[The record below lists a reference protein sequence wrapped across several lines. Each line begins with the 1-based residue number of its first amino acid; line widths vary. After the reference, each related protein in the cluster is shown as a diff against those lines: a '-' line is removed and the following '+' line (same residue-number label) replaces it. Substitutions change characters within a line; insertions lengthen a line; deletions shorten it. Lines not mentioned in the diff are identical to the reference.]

1 MKIVV
6 IAQYNPH
13 FFPAHRQLAAVMN
26 DTGAEVQF
34 LSACESPEGDAAAQ
48 HISRF
53 RIPVVEGI
61 RAPAL
66 ISCGRTFHLPF
77 LSQKRARLDR
87 RAE

>member
-6 IAQYNPH
+6 IAQYSPN
-13 FFPAHRQLAAVMN
+13 FFPALRQLAGVMT
-26 DTGAEVQF
+26 DTGAEVKF
-34 LSACESPEGDAAAQ
+34 LSGCELPEGDAAAQ

-61 RAPAL
+61 RAPVL

-77 LSQKRARLDR
+77 LSQKQARLDC
-87 RAE
+87 RAA